1 MLATTIVFISTQLQF
16 FFSLDLLIFILFFV
30 NSKKKKLH
38 ERKASC
44 IYYNIVILGY
54 IQKTGA
60 ARRETLAQVFSCEF
74 RQISKNTFFTE

>member
-16 FFSLDLLIFILFFV
+16 FFFRFINICSVFCKFE
-30 NSKKKKLH
+30 KKKLH